1 MSRIK
6 AQLKCLKWNVVSV
19 VVNINIY
26 KNLPKK
32 HSKENIVFGFFT
44 RRWLW
49 SLSIYSCARSC
60 GVHTHP
66 DLSCLAPPINLL
78 IITSSRDVGHVTL
91 CDASDCLCWECVLSQ
106 FHITELRSNHLKMI
120 QIMRFFQ
127 PSTIVL
133 LIRTT

>member
-32 HSKENIVFGFFT
+32 HSKDNIVFGFFT

-66 DLSCLAPPINLL
+66 DLSCLAPPI
-78 IITSSRDVGHVTL
+78 IITNHHQLSW
-91 CDASDCLCWECVLSQ
+91 CWSCHPVWCYWLLVLEMCSKSVPYHRTPIKS
-106 FHITELRSNHLKMI
+106 FKNDTNNVI
-120 QIMRFFQ
+120 F
-127 PSTIVL
+127 PTIYVL
-133 LIRTT
+133 Q